1 MKNDIIL
8 PEYPQEILWEFT
20 LKCNKNCCYCGSK
33 DILKKELE
41 EQEKNGYETIGQTT
55 IAEYITKVHPDEVT
69 ITGGEPSCE
78 YEELVKC
85 VKILYDAGIKVK
97 ILTNG
102 NLFQQM
108 AGNYEVSD
116 KLDKMVTCYGLSI
129 NEPDDLN
136 STGAMYSIKDKTTI
150 ITNFGTHNINDFDK
164 IAKFAMQYNCWQV
177 QLTIG
182 NEYQLD
188 LDQIKELEERIKKVE
203 TCGLIK
209 IVRAD
214 NFTCGKCK
222 AGIYGFSITHNGLI
236 VPCLSYRSWKSDMM
250 VQGPVNEI
258 EEIWKNGF
266 KFNRE
271 RKFVPCCK
279 TISGIEKLYLS
290 DEQVEWVKKQIP
302 PHFLNDIE
310 KPSKFPEKTELPD
323 GLLDEC
329 KKIKMPSD
337 VVFVYGVTIPK
348 ENNDWNT
355 PVVYGVADSK
365 INLTDIENL
374 KNLSNIQKFL
384 KGNNKN
390 DEENN

>member
-1 MKNDIIL
+1 MNNNDFIMS
-8 PEYPQEILWEFT
+8 EYPQEILWEFT

-33 DILKKELE
+33 NILNNIKSDDIKYS
-41 EQEKNGYETIGQTT
+41 N
-55 IAEYITKVHPDEVT
+55 EYIANQIVKVHPDEVT

-102 NLFQQM
+102 YLFQQM
-108 AGNYEVSD
+108 AGNYEIGD
-116 KLDKMVTCYGLSI
+116 ELDKMTTCYGLSI
-129 NEPDDLN
+129 NEPNDLN
-136 STGAMYSIKDKTTI
+136 STGAFYSIKDKTTI

-188 LDQIKELEERIKKVE
+188 LDQIEELEEKLKKVE

-250 VQGPVNEI
+250 VQGSVNEI
-258 EEIWKNGF
+258 ETIWKNGF
-266 KFNRE
+266 KFNRT
-271 RKFVPCCK
+271 RKFVPSCK
-279 TISGIEKLYLS
+279 TISGIEKLCLS
-290 DEQVEWVKKQIP
+290 DEQTEE
-302 PHFLNDIE
+302 L
-310 KPSKFPEKTELPD
+310 SKFPEKIELPD
-323 GLLDEC
+323 GLFDEC
-329 KKIKMPSD
+329 KKIKNPEKLSD
-337 VVFVYGVTIPK
+337 VVFVYGVVNPK
-348 ENNDWNT
+348 DNDWNT
-355 PVVYGVADSK
+355 PVVYGVTEPSIFKNPDLK
-365 INLTDIENL
+365 TFINKENE
-374 KNLSNIQKFL
+374 K
-384 KGNNKN
+384 
-390 DEENN
+390 

>member
-1 MKNDIIL
+1 METL
-8 PEYPQEILWEFT
+8 CEILWEFT

-33 DILKKELE
+33 DILNNIKPDDIKYS
-41 EQEKNGYETIGQTT
+41 N
-55 IAEYITKVHPDEVT
+55 EYIANQIVKVHPNEVT

-78 YEELVKC
+78 YDELVKC
-85 VKILYDAGIKVK
+85 VKILHDAGIKVK

-102 NLFQQM
+102 NLFQKM
-108 AGNYEVSD
+108 ASDYEIGD
-116 KLDKMVTCYGLSI
+116 ELDKMTTCYGLSI
-129 NEPDDLN
+129 NEPNDLN

-188 LDQIKELEERIKKVE
+188 LDKIKELEEKIKKVE
-203 TCGLIK
+203 KCGLIK

-222 AGIYGFSITHNGLI
+222 AGIYGFSITYDGLI

-250 VQGPVNEI
+250 VQGTVAEI

-290 DEQVEWVKKQIP
+290 DEQVEWVKRLTP
-302 PHFLNDIE
+302 PHFVN
-310 KPSKFPEKTELPD
+310 ELPD
-323 GLLDEC
+323 DLLDEC

-337 VVFVYGVTIPK
+337 VVFVYGVAMPK

-355 PVVYGVADSK
+355 PVVYGVANPTIKFTHVNDLK
-365 INLTDIENL
+365 ELNDFNNNPDI
-374 KNLSNIQKFL
+374 QTFL
-384 KGNNKN
+384 NGKNKN
-390 DEENN
+390 DEENI

>member
-1 MKNDIIL
+1 MNNDVIM
-8 PEYPQEILWEFT
+8 PEYPCEILWEFT

-33 DILKKELE
+33 NILKKELE
-41 EQEKNGYETIGQTT
+41 EQERNGYETIGQIG
-55 IAEYITKVHPDEVT
+55 IAMHITKVHPEEVA

-102 NLFQQM
+102 NLFQKM
-108 AGNYEVSD
+108 AENYEIGD
-116 KLDKMVTCYGLSI
+116 KLDKMVSCYGLSI
-129 NEPDDLN
+129 NELDDLN
-136 STGAMYSIKDKTTI
+136 SIGAMYSFKDKTTI

-188 LDQIKELEERIKKVE
+188 LDQIEELEEKLKKVE
-203 TCGLIK
+203 SCGLLN

-250 VQGPVNEI
+250 VQGPVDEI

-266 KFNRE
+266 KFNRS
-271 RKFVPCCK
+271 RKFVPSCK
-279 TISGIEKLYLS
+279 TISGIEKLNRS
-290 DEQVEWVKKQIP
+290 S
-302 PHFLNDIE
+302 LNDTKQLDVNWSEQSNDEDE
-310 KPSKFPEKTELPD
+310 KSIFEKINPFKRKNKDLH
-323 GLLDEC
+323 
-329 KKIKMPSD
+329 D
-337 VVFVYGVTIPK
+337 VVFVYGVVIPK
-348 ENNDWNT
+348 DNDWNT
-355 PVVYGVADSK
+355 HLVYGVAEP
-365 INLTDIENL
+365 DIFKDTNFKTLMNKE
-374 KNLSNIQKFL
+374 
-384 KGNNKN
+384 NKN
-390 DEENN
+390 EKD

>member
-1 MKNDIIL
+1 MNNDIII
-8 PEYPQEILWEFT
+8 PEYPKEILWEFT

-33 DILKKELE
+33 NLLNKITKDDIKLGS
-41 EQEKNGYETIGQTT
+41 N
-55 IAEYITKVHPDEVT
+55 EYIANQIVKVHPDEVT
-69 ITGGEPSCE
+69 ITGGEPAVE

-102 NLFQQM
+102 HLFEKM
-108 AGNYEVSD
+108 AGDYEIGD

-129 NEPDDLN
+129 NELSDLE

-150 ITNFGTHNINDFDK
+150 ITNFGTHNFEHFDK
-164 IAKFAMQYNCWQV
+164 IAKFVMQYNCWQV

-188 LDQIKELEERIKKVE
+188 LDQIEELEEKLKTVE

-209 IVRAD
+209 IVKAD

-222 AGIYGFSITHNGLI
+222 AGIYGFSITYDGLI
-236 VPCLSYRSWKSDMM
+236 VPCLSYRSWKNDMM
-250 VQGPVNEI
+250 VQGTVAEI

-271 RKFVPCCK
+271 RKFVPSCK

-290 DEQVEWVKKQIP
+290 DEQVKFI
-302 PHFLNDIE
+302 
-310 KPSKFPEKTELPD
+310 KFPKKIELPD
-323 GLLDEC
+323 DLLDEC
-329 KKIKMPSD
+329 KKIKIPPD
-337 VVFVYGVTIPK
+337 VVFVYGVVIPK
-348 ENNDWNT
+348 DNDWNT
-355 PVVYGVADSK
+355 PVVYGVTEPSIFKDTNFKTS
-365 INLTDIENL
+365 L
-374 KNLSNIQKFL
+374 
-384 KGNNKN
+384 NK
-390 DEENN
+390 ENNNEKD

>member
-33 DILKKELE
+33 DILKKKLE
-41 EQEKNGYETIGQTT
+41 EQERDGYETIGQIG
-55 IAEYITKVHPDEVT
+55 IAQYITKVHPDEVT

-78 YEELVKC
+78 MTELVEC

-108 AGNYEVSD
+108 AGD
-116 KLDKMVTCYGLSI
+116 ADLWDRLDKMVNCYGLSL
-129 NEPDDLN
+129 NELSDLN
-136 STGAMYSIKDKTTI
+136 SIGETYSIKEKTTI

-164 IAKFAMQYNCWQV
+164 IAKKAMQYNCWQV

-188 LDQIKELEERIKKVE
+188 IDQIKELKNKLEKVE
-203 TCGLIK
+203 NSGLLNV
-209 IVRAD
+209 VRAD
-214 NFTCGKCK
+214 NFTCGMCK
-222 AGIYGFSITHNGLI
+222 AGIYGFSITYDGLI

-250 VQGPVNEI
+250 VQGFIEDI

-271 RKFVPCCK
+271 RKFVPSCK
-279 TISGIEKLYLS
+279 TISGIEKLCLS
-290 DEQVEWVKKQIP
+290 NEEYEYIKNKPIDENLFDKFIKPKQKENVI
-302 PHFLNDIE
+302 
-310 KPSKFPEKTELPD
+310 
-323 GLLDEC
+323 
-329 KKIKMPSD
+329 
-337 VVFVYGVTIPK
+337 FVYGVVNPK
-348 ENNDWNT
+348 NNDWNT
-355 PVVYGVADSK
+355 PTVYGVTDPK

-384 KGNNKN
+384 KENNKN

>member
-1 MKNDIIL
+1 M
-8 PEYPQEILWEFT
+8 T
-20 LKCNKNCCYCGSK
+20 S
-33 DILKKELE
+33 
-41 EQEKNGYETIGQTT
+41 
-55 IAEYITKVHPDEVT
+55 
-69 ITGGEPSCE
+69 
-78 YEELVKC
+78 
-85 VKILYDAGIKVK
+85 
-97 ILTNG
+97 
-102 NLFQQM
+102 
-108 AGNYEVSD
+108 NYEIGD
-116 KLDKMVTCYGLSI
+116 ELDKMVTCYGLSI
-129 NEPDDLN
+129 NEPNDLN

-188 LDQIKELEERIKKVE
+188 LDKIEELEEKIKKVE
-203 TCGLIK
+203 KCGLIK

-222 AGIYGFSITHNGLI
+222 AGIYGFSITYDGLI

-250 VQGPVNEI
+250 VQGTVAEI

-290 DEQVEWVKKQIP
+290 DEQVEWVKRLTP
-302 PHFLNDIE
+302 PHFINDTE
-310 KPSKFPEKTELPD
+310 KPSK
-323 GLLDEC
+323 
-329 KKIKMPSD
+329 KMPSD
-337 VVFVYGVTIPK
+337 VVFVYGVAMPK

-355 PVVYGVADSK
+355 PVVYGVANPAIKFTHVKDLK
-365 INLTDIENL
+365 DLNNFNNTDI
-374 KNLSNIQKFL
+374 QTFL
-384 KGNNKN
+384 NGNNKN
-390 DEENN
+390 DEENI

>member
-1 MKNDIIL
+1 MET
-8 PEYPQEILWEFT
+8 PHEILWEFT
-20 LKCNKNCCYCGSK
+20 LKCNKSCCYCGSK
-33 DILKKELE
+33 DILNNIKPDDIKYS
-41 EQEKNGYETIGQTT
+41 N
-55 IAEYITKVHPDEVT
+55 EYIANQIVKVHPNEVT

-78 YEELVKC
+78 ISELVKC

-102 NLFQQM
+102 NLFQKM
-108 AGNYEVSD
+108 AGNYEIGD
-116 KLDKMVTCYGLSI
+116 ELDKMTTCYGLSI
-129 NEPDDLN
+129 NEPNDLN
-136 STGAMYSIKDKTTI
+136 STGTMYSIKDKTTI

-164 IAKFAMQYNCWQV
+164 IAKFALQYNCWQV

-188 LDQIKELEERIKKVE
+188 LDQIEELEEKLKKVE
-203 TCGLIK
+203 SCGLLN

-222 AGIYGFSITHNGLI
+222 AGIYGFSITYDGLI

-250 VQGPVNEI
+250 VQGTIAEI

-290 DEQVEWVKKQIP
+290 DEQVEFIKKQTP
-302 PHFLNDIE
+302 PHSINDIE
-310 KPSKFPEKTELPD
+310 ESIFKFPEKIELSD
-323 GLLDEC
+323 DLLDER
-329 KKIKMPSD
+329 KKIKNPKMPSD
-337 VVFVYGVTIPK
+337 VVFVYGVVIPNEK
-348 ENNDWNT
+348 DWNT
-355 PVVYGVADSK
+355 PMVYGVTNPMY
-365 INLTDIENL
+365 NLTNIKDL
-374 KNLSNIQKFL
+374 KDFNNNPDIQKFL
-384 KGNNKN
+384 KGNDN
-390 DEENN
+390 DQK